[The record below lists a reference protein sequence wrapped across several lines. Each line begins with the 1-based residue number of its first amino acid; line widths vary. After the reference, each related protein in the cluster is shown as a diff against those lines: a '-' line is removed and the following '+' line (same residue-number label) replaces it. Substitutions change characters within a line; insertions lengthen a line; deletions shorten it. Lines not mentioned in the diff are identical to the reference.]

1 MNLKDILSI
10 SGYSGLYKLVSH
22 AKSAIIVES
31 LDTKKRMPAYASSKI
46 SSLEDI
52 SVFTNEE
59 DIKLADAFKSI
70 YDIQNGEAAISHKS
84 SGNEL
89 KEFFAKAI
97 PDYDKDRVYV
107 SDIKKIISWYNILLK
122 HEMLKFDE
130 EKEEVEGEIKN
141 EEQESSEQEKP
152 KDDGENSVEK

>member
-1 MNLKDILSI
+1 MELKDILSI
-10 SGYSGLYKLVSH
+10 SGYSGLYKLISH

-31 LDTKKRMPAYASSKI
+31 FETKKRMPAYASSKI

-52 SVFTNEE
+52 SVFTEEE

-70 YDIQNGEAAISHKS
+70 YTAQNGGEAISHKS
-84 SGNEL
+84 SGTEL

-97 PDYDKDRVYV
+97 PNYDKDRVYV

-122 HEMLKFDE
+122 QDLMVFDE
-130 EKEEVEGEIKN
+130 EKEETPESADSNDTEPMEKN
-141 EEQESSEQEKP
+141 SSEE
-152 KDDGENSVEK
+152 